1 MNFEYYKP
9 LALRTVKSLGNEN
22 SDLMH
27 MAAGISGESGEV
39 LDIIKK
45 TFAYSKPLD
54 RAHLI
59 EEIGDAMFYV
69 NGLLELIGVEMSE
82 VLEKNIAKLEA
93 RYPDLRFDA
102 DKAVNRDKVA
112 EQEAMSKV
120 A

>member
-1 MNFEYYKP
+1 MNFEQYKP

-27 MAAGISGESGEV
+27 MAAGVSGEAGEV
-39 LDIIKK
+39 IDLVKK
-45 TFAYSKPLD
+45 TFAYGKPLD
-54 RAHLI
+54 RDHLI
-59 EEIGDAMFYV
+59 EELGDLYWYY
-69 NGLLELIGVEMSE
+69 NGLLALIGVEMSE

-102 DKAVNRDKVA
+102 DKAVNRDKAA